1 MKKCRVCKQKTNH
14 FKKINNTKIYI
25 CWDTCSIEYVLRRFL
40 KVNYHYD
47 SFHGELNLILSEV
60 Q

>member
-40 KVNYHYD
+40 NTRYD
-47 SFHGELNLILSEV
+47 YYSHNGTLSITLD
-60 Q
+60 